1 MFRPFGGCLF
11 AFGGFD
17 LWSVKMNEIKI
28 PSETIKDLLPSYLDG
43 LLSES
48 VKAEVEKYL
57 DLSEECRAYLEELK
71 EKSNNERDK
80 EESKEESFVY
90 KAKKINY
97 YAIGIIIGAS
107 IPVIALAAWI
117 IFINLKY

>member
-1 MFRPFGGCLF
+1 
-11 AFGGFD
+11 
-17 LWSVKMNEIKI
+17 MNDIKL
-28 PSETIKDLLPSYLDG
+28 SCETIKDLLPSYIDG

-48 VKAEVEKYL
+48 VKAEVEIHL
-57 DLSEECRAYLEELK
+57 EACEECRAYLEELK

-80 EESKEESFVY
+80 EESKEDSFVK